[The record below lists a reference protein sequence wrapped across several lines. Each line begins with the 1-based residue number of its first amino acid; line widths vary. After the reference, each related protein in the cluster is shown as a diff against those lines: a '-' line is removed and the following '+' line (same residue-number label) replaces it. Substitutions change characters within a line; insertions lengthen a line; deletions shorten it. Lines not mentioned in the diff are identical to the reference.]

1 MDLYASEKDEFE
13 KNKAEILKMTL
24 SARENKHTSVRDF
37 EIEAFRRRKKTDR
50 FLIFG
55 ALCGILSL
63 IGILIIS
70 YYLWTESAYII
81 FSLNMI

>member
-1 MDLYASEKDEFE
+1 MDFYAGEQDEFE

-24 SARENKHTSVRDF
+24 SAREKKHSSVRDF
-37 EIEAFRRRKKTDR
+37 EIEAYRRRKKTDR

-63 IGILIIS
+63 IGMLILS
-70 YYLWTESAYII
+70 YYLLIEKAL
-81 FSLNMI
+81 FLFL